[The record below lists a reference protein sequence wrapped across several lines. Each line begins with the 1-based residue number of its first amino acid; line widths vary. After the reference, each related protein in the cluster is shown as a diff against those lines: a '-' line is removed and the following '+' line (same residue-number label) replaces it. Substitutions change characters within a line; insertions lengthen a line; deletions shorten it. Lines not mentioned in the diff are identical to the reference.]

1 MPNTRKTEVRQEANG
16 AANDVAS
23 GVMKVDSVTNLSPLP
38 SIEKVA
44 SFGLT
49 PNPSGVPPVNPAV
62 TASGLATSASPS
74 MDPPAA
80 KPVDSGV
87 TSSGATGSDANAL
100 GSGFRPIKRS
110 RLNSENHDKDVI
122 VRDFEGVD
130 LAGISRRFPQE
141 KRVQLAQK
149 IDDRAEKVAGAWAA
163 LLLAQ
168 TGMRYAEWATT
179 ASRVEQTKQNT
190 LRIVKAIVDYLT
202 TASQAKLRQCI
213 SYIVAKRRRQG
224 FGHEEVITSMLLL
237 RRSFEKGCGPVDGEA
252 GFLIDAVTRVM
263 VGEVATYLHAINP
276 HEESQLDVCVATED
290 DDELGVEHPEDLN
303 LPPQRHLQQEL
314 EDVRPPM
321 HLFIVPKVPAQYVR
335 AREGGTPIMLAP
347 LWSRAAHEPSG
358 LWTWPRGTEPLVG
371 AIVNNRF
378 VVEAYIAS
386 GS

>member
-1 MPNTRKTEVRQEANG
+1 MPNTRKTEGRQEANG
-16 AANDVAS
+16 AANDVSS
-23 GVMKVDSVTNLSPLP
+23 GVMKVDSLTNLSPLP

-74 MDPPAA
+74 TDPAAA

-87 TSSGATGSDANAL
+87 TSSRATGSDANAL

-213 SYIVAKRRRQG
+213 SYIVAKRRRSNCP
-224 FGHEEVITSMLLL
+224 FGCEPA
-237 RRSFEKGCGPVDGEA
+237 RCA
-252 GFLIDAVTRVM
+252 
-263 VGEVATYLHAINP
+263 LHP
-276 HEESQLDVCVATED
+276 HA
-290 DDELGVEHPEDLN
+290 ELG
-303 LPPQRHLQQEL
+303 
-314 EDVRPPM
+314 
-321 HLFIVPKVPAQYVR
+321 
-335 AREGGTPIMLAP
+335 
-347 LWSRAAHEPSG
+347 
-358 LWTWPRGTEPLVG
+358 
-371 AIVNNRF
+371 
-378 VVEAYIAS
+378 
-386 GS
+386 